1 MTLSGVTLSYTP
13 HFAMDC
19 LRFLTRL
26 CGART
31 APEEDSVIEIQTT
44 PHVDLSPP
52 PRHDARD
59 IPNPVERRCF
69 YLVRT
74 DIANSEVEIF
84 GIPVEQFALLEP
96 LDLRLEARAVST

>member
-1 MTLSGVTLSYTP
+1 
-13 HFAMDC
+13 MDC
-19 LRFLTRL
+19 LRFLMRL
-26 CGART
+26 CGAHT
-31 APEEDSVIEIQTT
+31 SPDEDSVIEIQTT
-44 PHVDLSPP
+44 PHADLSPP
-52 PRHDARD
+52 QRHDAQE

-74 DIANSEVEIF
+74 DIEYSEVEIF

>member
-1 MTLSGVTLSYTP
+1 
-13 HFAMDC
+13 MDC
-19 LRFLTRL
+19 LRFLTHL
-26 CGART
+26 CGAH
-31 APEEDSVIEIQTT
+31 ASPDEDSVIEIQTT

-52 PRHDARD
+52 QPHDAQE
-59 IPNPVERRCF
+59 IPNLVERRCF

-74 DIANSEVEIF
+74 DIEYSEVEIF